1 LYHHLAPH
9 WTRRLLSVDPQPDP
23 RAPGASPA
31 PSLGVPCSE
40 NTGDPTA
47 PPCRLLDRPASTP
60 HTSLR
65 YCAARSSA
73 HCWVAHSWVAHSWG
87 AHCWVA
93 HCWGAPCACLWHD
106 RLGITHASLPAAG
119 RIASNHAKLPLS
131 SLPLRSSSGRL
142 PCSLAPIFFG
152 AKLCSSCALVRAL
165 GIARLTA
172 RNPSSP
178 SSLTHASIH
187 LPTPLACQPDGFVV
201 SLQETARHAPR
212 HRTHSHR
219 TQGYRAPSERAPAP
233 ASHRAPN

>member
-1 LYHHLAPH
+1 MSPPTLAATDLQNMCVCEVRH
-9 WTRRLLSVDPQPDP
+9 TRAPYSRLPFNKILGVSQKASQDCPTIRPKPRLPTSQPTPSLGIRGCLLSWVPSVDPQPDP

-65 YCAARSSA
+65 YCAAHSLA

-119 RIASNHAKLPLS
+119 RIASNQ
-131 SLPLRSSSGRL
+131 
-142 PCSLAPIFFG
+142 PC
-152 AKLCSSCALVRAL
+152 
-165 GIARLTA
+165 
-172 RNPSSP
+172 
-178 SSLTHASIH
+178 
-187 LPTPLACQPDGFVV
+187 Q
-201 SLQETARHAPR
+201 
-212 HRTHSHR
+212 
-219 TQGYRAPSERAPAP
+219 APSELSAIALFWRTPSLFFDTHLLWRQAV
-233 ASHRAPN
+233 